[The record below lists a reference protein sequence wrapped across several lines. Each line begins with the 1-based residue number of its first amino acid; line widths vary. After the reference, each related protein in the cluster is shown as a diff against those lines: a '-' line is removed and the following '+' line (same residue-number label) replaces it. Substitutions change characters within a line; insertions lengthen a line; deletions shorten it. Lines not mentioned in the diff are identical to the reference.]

1 MARRERVASTR
12 RTFARLGCTS
22 PASSASATGSVLAP
36 TAVSAPAGVPPGP
49 PPVSPPLESL
59 FDTAPEAWVA
69 LCVSADLE
77 RLDHLARLAL
87 GFSPRVSLGSDA
99 VLLEVRGSFQLFG
112 GPQAL
117 CAQLLARCRAAGVVP
132 RWALAP
138 TPLAAL
144 ALARA
149 MTDAEARA
157 GQGVAVLARDRLV
170 GALAP
175 LPLAVLGWSDDT
187 IARLAS
193 SGVRTLG
200 AVLRLP
206 RAGFARRFGPDALAD
221 LDRLVGAV
229 PEPRRAFVP
238 RERYRVRHDPSFE
251 LATQPAVLR
260 EIGPLLEALE
270 SFLRSRGC
278 GIDLLMLRLAH
289 RERPAQ
295 HGAAA
300 IPPYTP
306 VTLRLAAA
314 EWLAASFAALLSEH
328 LARTVLPAPVV
339 RIELRSGALRA
350 VTAGSAAL
358 WRPGEQGGGLGR
370 ESPALIERLRAR
382 LGSEAV
388 YGLCLVPRHRP
399 EVAWRIAEPALPGA
413 ASGASPSAA
422 RAAVSAPPVSASTAV
437 CGLRRPLWLLRG
449 PEPLPWPYEALQRLE
464 GPERI
469 ETGWWD
475 GADVARD
482 YYIAREP
489 SGAEVWVYRE
499 RLPPHGWWLHGV
511 FG

>member
-12 RTFARLGCTS
+12 RAFARLG
-22 PASSASATGSVLAP
+22 SATHARSAP
-36 TAVSAPAGVPPGP
+36 TAVTAPAGVPPGP
-49 PPVSPPLESL
+49 PPLSPPLGSL

-69 LCVSADLE
+69 LCTVADPE

-87 GFSPRVSLGSDA
+87 GFSPRVSLESDA

-117 CAQLLARCRAAGVVP
+117 CAQLLARCRAAGVEP

-149 MTDAEARA
+149 MTDAEACA

-200 AVLRLP
+200 AALRLP
-206 RAGFARRFGPDALAD
+206 RAGFARRFGPGTLAD
-221 LDRLVGAV
+221 LDRLVGLA

-238 RERYRVRHDPSFE
+238 RERYRIRHEPSFE
-251 LATQPAVLR
+251 LAAQPAVLR
-260 EIGPLLEALE
+260 EIGPLLDALE
-270 SFLRSRGC
+270 SFLRARGC
-278 GIDLLMLRLAH
+278 GTDLLMLRLAH

-314 EWLAASFAALLSEH
+314 EWLAARFAALLAEH

-358 WRPGEQGGGLGR
+358 WRPGEHGGGLGR

-399 EVAWRIAEPALPGA
+399 EVAWRVAEPALPGA
-413 ASGASPSAA
+413 ASGAASGAA
-422 RAAVSAPPVSASTAV
+422 ADAVAGVAHVPESAPAEG
-437 CGLRRPLWLLRG
+437 CGLRRPLWLLRE

-475 GADVARD
+475 GGDVARD

>member
-12 RTFARLGCTS
+12 RAFARLGS
-22 PASSASATGSVLAP
+22 APRASAAR
-36 TAVSAPAGVPPGP
+36 SAPAAPAS
-49 PPVSPPLESL
+49 PVSPPLESL

-69 LCVSADLE
+69 LCCAADLD
-77 RLDHLARLAL
+77 RLARLAL
-87 GFSPRVSLGSDA
+87 DFSPRVSLEADA
-99 VLLEVRGSFQLFG
+99 VLLEVRGSFRLFG

-117 CAQLLARCRAAGVVP
+117 CAQLLARCRAAGVKP

-144 ALARA
+144 ALARV

-157 GQGVAVLARDRLV
+157 GQGIAVLARDRLV

-200 AVLRLP
+200 AALRLP
-206 RAGFARRFGPDALAD
+206 RAGFARRFGPGALAD
-221 LDRLVGAV
+221 LDRLVGLA

-251 LATQPAVLR
+251 LAAQPAVLR
-260 EIGPLLEALE
+260 EIAPLLDALE
-270 SFLRSRGC
+270 AFLRARGC

-300 IPPYTP
+300 VPPYTP

-314 EWLAASFAALLSEH
+314 EWLAARFAALLALH
-328 LARTVLPAPVV
+328 LARIVLPAPVV

-350 VTAGSAAL
+350 VVSGSAAL
-358 WRPGEQGGGLGR
+358 WRPGEHGGGLGR

-399 EVAWRIAEPALPGA
+399 EVAWRVAEPALPSASSTASSAASSGA
-413 ASGASPSAA
+413 AHAPL
-422 RAAVSAPPVSASTAV
+422 SAPTEAS
-437 CGLRRPLWLLRG
+437 GLRRPLWLLRE

>member
-12 RTFARLGCTS
+12 RAFARLG
-22 PASSASATGSVLAP
+22 SATRARSAP
-36 TAVSAPAGVPPGP
+36 TAVTAPAGVPPGP
-49 PPVSPPLESL
+49 PPLSPPLGSL

-69 LCVSADLE
+69 LCTVADPE

-87 GFSPRVSLGSDA
+87 GFSPRVSLESDA

-117 CAQLLARCRAAGVVP
+117 CAQLLARCRAAGVEP

-149 MTDAEARA
+149 MTDAEACA

-200 AVLRLP
+200 AALRLP
-206 RAGFARRFGPDALAD
+206 RAGFARRFGPGTLAD
-221 LDRLVGAV
+221 LDRLVGLA

-238 RERYRVRHDPSFE
+238 RERYRVRHEPSFE
-251 LATQPAVLR
+251 LAAQPAVLR
-260 EIGPLLEALE
+260 EIGPLLDALE
-270 SFLRSRGC
+270 SFLRARGC
-278 GIDLLMLRLAH
+278 GTDLLMLRLAH

-314 EWLAASFAALLSEH
+314 EWLAARFAALLAEH

-358 WRPGEQGGGLGR
+358 WRPGEHGGGLGR

-399 EVAWRIAEPALPGA
+399 EVAWRVAEPALPGA
-413 ASGASPSAA
+413 ASGAASGAA
-422 RAAVSAPPVSASTAV
+422 ADAVAGVAHVPESAPAEG
-437 CGLRRPLWLLRG
+437 CGLRRPLWLLRE

-475 GADVARD
+475 GGDVARD

>member
-1 MARRERVASTR
+1 
-12 RTFARLGCTS
+12 
-22 PASSASATGSVLAP
+22 
-36 TAVSAPAGVPPGP
+36 
-49 PPVSPPLESL
+49 L

-69 LCVSADLE
+69 LCTVADPE

-87 GFSPRVSLGSDA
+87 GFSPRVSLESDA

-117 CAQLLARCRAAGVVP
+117 CAQLLARCRAAGVEP

-149 MTDAEARA
+149 MTDAEACA

-187 IARLAS
+187 VARLAS

-200 AVLRLP
+200 AALRLP
-206 RAGFARRFGPDALAD
+206 RAGFARRFGPGTLAD
-221 LDRLVGAV
+221 LDRLVGLA

-238 RERYRVRHDPSFE
+238 RERYRVRHEPSFE
-251 LATQPAVLR
+251 LAAQPAVLR
-260 EIGPLLEALE
+260 EIGPLLDALE
-270 SFLRSRGC
+270 SFLRARGC
-278 GIDLLMLRLAH
+278 GTDLLMLRLAH

-314 EWLAASFAALLSEH
+314 EWLAARFAALLAEH

-350 VTAGSAAL
+350 VTTGSAAL
-358 WRPGEQGGGLGR
+358 WRPGEHGGGLGR

-399 EVAWRIAEPALPGA
+399 EVAWRVAEPALPGTASGA
-413 ASGASPSAA
+413 ASGAAA
-422 RAAVSAPPVSASTAV
+422 DAAAGAAHAPGSAPAEG
-437 CGLRRPLWLLRG
+437 CGLRRPLWLLRE

-475 GADVARD
+475 GGDVARD
-482 YYIAREP
+482 YYIAHEP

>member
-12 RTFARLGCTS
+12 RAFARLG
-22 PASSASATGSVLAP
+22 SATHARSAP
-36 TAVSAPAGVPPGP
+36 TAVTAPAGVPPGP
-49 PPVSPPLESL
+49 PPLSSPLGSL

-69 LCVSADLE
+69 LCTVADPE

-87 GFSPRVSLGSDA
+87 GFSPRVSLESDA

-117 CAQLLARCRAAGVVP
+117 CAQLLARCRAADAAP

-149 MTDAEARA
+149 MTDAEACA

-200 AVLRLP
+200 AALRLP
-206 RAGFARRFGPDALAD
+206 RAGFARRFGPGTLAD
-221 LDRLVGAV
+221 LDRLVGLA

-238 RERYRVRHDPSFE
+238 RERYRVRHEPSFE
-251 LATQPAVLR
+251 LAAQPAVLR
-260 EIGPLLEALE
+260 EIGPLLDALE
-270 SFLRSRGC
+270 SFLRARGC
-278 GIDLLMLRLAH
+278 GTDLLMLRLAH

-314 EWLAASFAALLSEH
+314 EWLAARFAALLAEH

-358 WRPGEQGGGLGR
+358 WRPGEHGGGLGR

-399 EVAWRIAEPALPGA
+399 EVAWRVAEPTLPSA
-413 ASGASPSAA
+413 ASGAAHAPG
-422 RAAVSAPPVSASTAV
+422 SAPAEG
-437 CGLRRPLWLLRG
+437 CGLRRPLWLLRE

-475 GADVARD
+475 GGDVARD

>member
-12 RTFARLGCTS
+12 RAFARLGGAT
-22 PASSASATGSVLAP
+22 PARSAP
-36 TAVSAPAGVPPGP
+36 TAVTAPSGVPPGP
-49 PPVSPPLESL
+49 PPISPPLESL

-69 LCVSADLE
+69 LCTSADLD
-77 RLDHLARLAL
+77 RLARLAL
-87 GFSPRVSLGSDA
+87 DFSPRVSLGTDA

-117 CAQLLARCRAAGVVP
+117 CAQLLTRCRASGVEP

-149 MTDAEARA
+149 MTDAETRA
-157 GQGVAVLARDRLV
+157 GQGVVVMARDRLV

-175 LPLAVLGWSDDT
+175 LPLAVLGWSEDT
-187 IARLAS
+187 VARLAS

-200 AVLRLP
+200 AALRLP
-206 RAGFARRFGPDALAD
+206 RAGFARRFGPGALAD
-221 LDRLVGAV
+221 LDRLTGLA

-238 RERYRVRHDPSFE
+238 RERFRARHEPSFE

-260 EIGPLLEALE
+260 EIGPLLDALE
-270 SFLRSRGC
+270 SFLRARGC

-300 IPPYTP
+300 VPPHTP

-314 EWLAASFAALLSEH
+314 EWLAARFAALLALH

-339 RIELRSGALRA
+339 RIELRSGALRT
-350 VTAGSAAL
+350 VTVGSAAL
-358 WRPGEQGGGLGR
+358 WRPGEHGGGLCR

-399 EVAWRIAEPALPGA
+399 EVAWRVAEPALPGVSSSASSGVMPARSEA
-413 ASGASPSAA
+413 AH
-422 RAAVSAPPVSASTAV
+422 AAVSASAVSAPTEA
-437 CGLRRPLWLLRG
+437 CGLRRPLWLLRE
-449 PEPLPWPYEALQRLE
+449 PEPLPWPHEALQRLE

>member
-1 MARRERVASTR
+1 MAGRERVASTR
-12 RTFARLGCTS
+12 RAFARLGRTT
-22 PASSASATGSVLAP
+22 PASSNASSNASSTALA
-36 TAVSAPAGVPPGP
+36 G
-49 PPVSPPLESL
+49 SPPLDSL

-69 LCVSADLE
+69 LCGTVDHE
-77 RLDHLARLAL
+77 RLARLAL
-87 GFSPRVSLGSDA
+87 DFSPRVSLEADG
-99 VLLEVRGSFQLFG
+99 VLLEVRGSLQLFG
-112 GPQAL
+112 GAQAL
-117 CAQLLARCRAAGVVP
+117 CMRLLAQCRAAGFEP

-149 MTDAEARA
+149 ATDARVRT
-157 GQGVAVLARDRLV
+157 GQGVLVLARDRLV

-175 LPLAVLGWSDDT
+175 LPLAALHWPEDT
-187 IARLAS
+187 IARLGS
-193 SGVRTLG
+193 VGVRTLG

-206 RAGFARRFGPDALAD
+206 RAGFARRFGAQALAD
-221 LDRLVGAV
+221 LDRLVGLS

-238 RERYRVRHDPSFE
+238 HERFRIRHEPSFE
-251 LATQPAVLR
+251 LAAQPAVLQ
-260 EIGPLLEALE
+260 ELGPLLEGLE
-270 SFLRSRGC
+270 SFLRARGC
-278 GIDLLMLRLAH
+278 GVDLLMLRLAH
-289 RERPAQ
+289 RARPAQ
-295 HGAAA
+295 HGVAA

-314 EWLAASFAALLSEH
+314 EWLAARFAALLALH
-328 LARTVLPAPVV
+328 LARAVLPAPVV
-339 RIELRSGALRA
+339 CIELRSGALRR
-350 VTAGSAAL
+350 VTSGSAAL
-358 WRPGEQGGGLGR
+358 WRPGEHGGGLDR

-399 EVAWRIAEPALPGA
+399 EVAWRVAEPALPGTS
-413 ASGASPSAA
+413 SGAAH
-422 RAAVSAPPVSASTAV
+422 APASEPMEA
-437 CGLRRPLWLLRG
+437 CGPRRPLWLLRE
-449 PEPLPWPYEALQRLE
+449 PEPLPWPYTALQRLE

-482 YYIAREP
+482 YYIARAP

>member
-12 RTFARLGCTS
+12 RAFARLGGAM
-22 PASSASATGSVLAP
+22 PARSAP
-36 TAVSAPAGVPPGP
+36 TAVTAPAGVPPGP

-69 LCVSADLE
+69 LCVAADLAH
-77 RLDHLARLAL
+77 LDHLARLAL
-87 GFSPRVSLGSDA
+87 DFSPRVSLESDA

-149 MTDAEARA
+149 MTDAEVRA

-175 LPLAVLGWSDDT
+175 LPLTALGWSDDT

-200 AVLRLP
+200 AALRLP

-221 LDRLVGAV
+221 LDRLVGVA

-251 LATQPAVLR
+251 LAAQPAVLR

-270 SFLRSRGC
+270 SFLRARGC

-295 HGAAA
+295 HGVAA

-314 EWLAASFAALLSEH
+314 EWLAARFAALLSEH

-339 RIELRSGALRA
+339 RIELRSGALRT

-358 WRPGEQGGGLGR
+358 WRPGEHGGGLGR

-399 EVAWRIAEPALPGA
+399 EVAWRVAEPALPGVA
-413 ASGASPSAA
+413 HAP
-422 RAAVSAPPVSASTAV
+422 VSAPPVSAPAAV
-437 CGLRRPLWLLRG
+437 CGLRRPLWLLRE

>member
-12 RTFARLGCTS
+12 RAFARLG
-22 PASSASATGSVLAP
+22 SATHARSAP
-36 TAVSAPAGVPPGP
+36 TAVTAPAGVPPGP
-49 PPVSPPLESL
+49 PPLSPPLGSL

-69 LCVSADLE
+69 LCTVADPE

-87 GFSPRVSLGSDA
+87 GFSPRVSLESDA

-117 CAQLLARCRAAGVVP
+117 CAQLLARCRAAGVEP

-149 MTDAEARA
+149 MTDAEACA

-200 AVLRLP
+200 AALRLP
-206 RAGFARRFGPDALAD
+206 RAGFARRFGPGTLAD
-221 LDRLVGAV
+221 LDRLVGLA

-238 RERYRVRHDPSFE
+238 RERYRVRHEPSFE
-251 LATQPAVLR
+251 LAAQPAALR
-260 EIGPLLEALE
+260 EIGPLLDALV
-270 SFLRSRGC
+270 SFLRARGC
-278 GIDLLMLRLAH
+278 GTDLLMLRLAH

-314 EWLAASFAALLSEH
+314 EWLAARFAALLAEH

-358 WRPGEQGGGLGR
+358 WRPGEHGGGLGR

-399 EVAWRIAEPALPGA
+399 EVAWRVAEPALPGA
-413 ASGASPSAA
+413 ASGAASGAA
-422 RAAVSAPPVSASTAV
+422 ADAVAGVAHVPESAPAEG
-437 CGLRRPLWLLRG
+437 CGLRRPLWLLRE

-475 GADVARD
+475 GGDVARD

>member
-1 MARRERVASTR
+1 MAGRERVASVR
-12 RTFARLGCTS
+12 RAFARLGRAA
-22 PASSASATGSVLAP
+22 PSSSVAGSAI
-36 TAVSAPAGVPPGP
+36 APAT
-49 PPVSPPLESL
+49 SPLESL
-59 FDTAPEAWVA
+59 FDAAPEAWLA
-69 LCVSADLE
+69 LCCDVDLD
-77 RLDHLARLAL
+77 RLARLAL
-87 GFSPRVSLGSDA
+87 DFSPRVSLETEG
-99 VLLEVRGSFQLFG
+99 VLLEVRGSFRLFG

-117 CAQLLARCRAAGVVP
+117 CAQVIARCRAAGAEP

-144 ALARA
+144 ALAR
-149 MTDAEARA
+149 DPA
-157 GQGVAVLARDRLV
+157 GQGVIVLARDRLV

-175 LPLAVLGWSDDT
+175 LPLAALRWPEET
-187 IARLAS
+187 IARLGS
-193 SGVRTLG
+193 VGVRTLG

-206 RAGFARRFGPDALAD
+206 RAGFARRFGARTLAD
-221 LDRLVGAV
+221 LDRLVGLA

-238 RERYRVRHDPSFE
+238 RERFRVRHEPSFE
-251 LATQPAVLR
+251 LAAQPAVLR
-260 EIGPLLEALE
+260 EIGPRLVELE
-270 SFLRSRGC
+270 SFLRARGS

-295 HGAAA
+295 HGASA

-314 EWLAASFAALLSEH
+314 EWLAARFEALLGEH
-328 LARTVLPAPVV
+328 LARIVLPAPVV
-339 RIELRSGALRA
+339 RIELRSGNLRP
-350 VTAGSAAL
+350 VTVGSESL

-399 EVAWRIAEPALPGA
+399 EVAWRVAEPALPGA
-413 ASGASPSAA
+413 ASPAA
-422 RAAVSAPPVSASTAV
+422 FPATPLPPDA
-437 CGLRRPLWLLRG
+437 CGVRRPLWLLRD
-449 PEPLPWPYEALQRLE
+449 PEPLPWPCEALQRLE

-482 YYIAREP
+482 YYIACAP

>member
-1 MARRERVASTR
+1 MARRDRAASTR
-12 RTFARLGCTS
+12 RAFARLGGALHAS
-22 PASSASATGSVLAP
+22 PALSAP
-36 TAVSAPAGVPPGP
+36 TAVKAPAGAPPGP
-49 PPVSPPLESL
+49 PPISPPLGSL

-69 LCVSADLE
+69 LCWAADLD
-77 RLDHLARLAL
+77 RLARLAL
-87 GFSPRVSLGSDA
+87 DFSPRVSLEADA
-99 VLLEVRGSFQLFG
+99 VLLEVRGSFRLFG

-117 CAQLLARCRAAGVVP
+117 CAQLLARCRAAGVEP

-144 ALARA
+144 AL
-149 MTDAEARA
+149 ARA

-170 GALAP
+170 GALAS
-175 LPLAVLGWSDDT
+175 LPLAVLRWSDDT

-193 SGVRTLG
+193 SGVRTVG
-200 AVLRLP
+200 AALRLP

-221 LDRLVGAV
+221 LDRLVGLA
-229 PEPRRAFVP
+229 PEPRPAFVP
-238 RERYRVRHDPSFE
+238 RERFRVRHEPSFE
-251 LATQPAVLR
+251 LAAQPAVLR
-260 EIGPLLEALE
+260 EIAPLLDALE
-270 SFLRSRGC
+270 SFLRARGC
-278 GIDLLMLRLAH
+278 GIDLLMLRLAV
-289 RERPAQ
+289 RE
-295 HGAAA
+295 
-300 IPPYTP
+300 PPYTS

-314 EWLAASFAALLSEH
+314 EWLATRFAALLALH
-328 LARTVLPAPVV
+328 LARTALPAPVV
-339 RIELRSGALRA
+339 RIGLRSGALRA
-350 VTAGSAAL
+350 VTSGSAAL
-358 WRPGEQGGGLGR
+358 WRPGEHGGGLGR

-399 EVAWRIAEPALPGA
+399 EVAWRVAEPALPGA
-413 ASGASPSAA
+413 SRTAAASGVPGQA
-422 RAAVSAPPVSASTAV
+422 RASDPADLPASGT
-437 CGLRRPLWLLRG
+437 RRPLWLLRE

>member
-12 RTFARLGCTS
+12 RAFARLG
-22 PASSASATGSVLAP
+22 SATHARSAP
-36 TAVSAPAGVPPGP
+36 TAVTAPAGVPPGP
-49 PPVSPPLESL
+49 PPLSPPLGSL

-69 LCVSADLE
+69 LCTAADPE

-87 GFSPRVSLGSDA
+87 GFSPRVSLESDA

-117 CAQLLARCRAAGVVP
+117 CAQLLARCRAAGVEP

-149 MTDAEARA
+149 MTDAEACA

-200 AVLRLP
+200 AALRLP
-206 RAGFARRFGPDALAD
+206 RAGFARRFGPGTLAD
-221 LDRLVGAV
+221 LDRLVGLA
-229 PEPRRAFVP
+229 PEPRRAFMP
-238 RERYRVRHDPSFE
+238 RERYRVRHEPSFE
-251 LATQPAVLR
+251 LAAQPAVLR
-260 EIGPLLEALE
+260 EIGPLLDALE
-270 SFLRSRGC
+270 SFLRARGC
-278 GIDLLMLRLAH
+278 GTDLLMLRLAH

-314 EWLAASFAALLSEH
+314 EWLAARFAALLAEH

-358 WRPGEQGGGLGR
+358 WRPGEHGGGLGR

-399 EVAWRIAEPALPGA
+399 EVAWRVAEPALPGTASGA
-413 ASGASPSAA
+413 ASGAAA
-422 RAAVSAPPVSASTAV
+422 DAVADAAHAPGSAPAEG
-437 CGLRRPLWLLRG
+437 CGLRRPLWLLRE

-475 GADVARD
+475 GGDVARD

>member
-12 RTFARLGCTS
+12 RAFARLG
-22 PASSASATGSVLAP
+22 SATHARSAP
-36 TAVSAPAGVPPGP
+36 TAVTAPAGVPPGP
-49 PPVSPPLESL
+49 PPLSPPLGSL

-69 LCVSADLE
+69 LCTVADPE

-87 GFSPRVSLGSDA
+87 GFSPRVSLESDA

-117 CAQLLARCRAAGVVP
+117 CAQLLARCRAAGVEP

-149 MTDAEARA
+149 MTDAEACA

-200 AVLRLP
+200 AALRLP
-206 RAGFARRFGPDALAD
+206 RAGFARRFGPGTLAD
-221 LDRLVGAV
+221 LDRLVGLA

-238 RERYRVRHDPSFE
+238 RERYRVRHEPSFE
-251 LATQPAVLR
+251 LAAQPAVLR
-260 EIGPLLEALE
+260 EIGPLLDALE
-270 SFLRSRGC
+270 SFLRARGC
-278 GIDLLMLRLAH
+278 GTDLLMLRLAH

-314 EWLAASFAALLSEH
+314 EWLAARFAALLAEH

-358 WRPGEQGGGLGR
+358 WRPGEHGGGLGR

-399 EVAWRIAEPALPGA
+399 EVAWRVAEPALPGA
-413 ASGASPSAA
+413 ASGAASGAA
-422 RAAVSAPPVSASTAV
+422 ADAVAGVAHVPESAPAEG
-437 CGLRRPLWLLRG
+437 CGLRRPLWLLRE

-475 GADVARD
+475 GGDVARD

>member
-12 RTFARLGCTS
+12 RAFARLG
-22 PASSASATGSVLAP
+22 SATHARSAP
-36 TAVSAPAGVPPGP
+36 TAVTAPAGVPPGP
-49 PPVSPPLESL
+49 PPLSPPLGSL

-69 LCVSADLE
+69 LCTAADPE

-87 GFSPRVSLGSDA
+87 GFSPRVSLESDA

-117 CAQLLARCRAAGVVP
+117 CAQLLARCRAAGVEP

-149 MTDAEARA
+149 MTDVEACA

-200 AVLRLP
+200 AALRLP
-206 RAGFARRFGPDALAD
+206 RAGFARRFGPGTLAD
-221 LDRLVGAV
+221 LDRLVGLA

-238 RERYRVRHDPSFE
+238 RERYRVRHEPSFE
-251 LATQPAVLR
+251 LAAQPAVLR
-260 EIGPLLEALE
+260 EIGPLLDALE
-270 SFLRSRGC
+270 SFLRARGC
-278 GIDLLMLRLAH
+278 GTDLLMLRLAH

-314 EWLAASFAALLSEH
+314 EWFAARFAALLAEH

-358 WRPGEQGGGLGR
+358 WRPGEHGGGLGR

-399 EVAWRIAEPALPGA
+399 EVAWRVAEPALPGTASGA
-413 ASGASPSAA
+413 ASGAAA
-422 RAAVSAPPVSASTAV
+422 DAVADAVAGAAHAPGSAPAEG
-437 CGLRRPLWLLRG
+437 CGLRRPLWLLRE

-475 GADVARD
+475 GGDVARD

>member
-12 RTFARLGCTS
+12 RAFARLG
-22 PASSASATGSVLAP
+22 SATHARSAP
-36 TAVSAPAGVPPGP
+36 TAVTAPAGVPPGP
-49 PPVSPPLESL
+49 PPLSPPLGSL

-69 LCVSADLE
+69 LCTVADPE

-87 GFSPRVSLGSDA
+87 GFSPRVSLESDA

-117 CAQLLARCRAAGVVP
+117 CAQLLARCRAAGVEP

-149 MTDAEARA
+149 MTDAEACA

-200 AVLRLP
+200 AALRLP
-206 RAGFARRFGPDALAD
+206 RAGFARRFGPGTLAD
-221 LDRLVGAV
+221 LDRLVGLA

-238 RERYRVRHDPSFE
+238 RERYRVRHEPSFE
-251 LATQPAVLR
+251 LAAQPAVLR
-260 EIGPLLEALE
+260 EIGPLLDALE
-270 SFLRSRGC
+270 SFLRARGC
-278 GIDLLMLRLAH
+278 GTDLLMLRLAH

-314 EWLAASFAALLSEH
+314 EWLAARFAALLAEH

-358 WRPGEQGGGLGR
+358 WRPGEHGGGLGR

-399 EVAWRIAEPALPGA
+399 EVAWRVAEPALPGA
-413 ASGASPSAA
+413 ASGAASGAA
-422 RAAVSAPPVSASTAV
+422 ADAVAGVAHVPESAPAEG
-437 CGLRRPLWLLRG
+437 CGLRRPLWLLRE

-475 GADVARD
+475 GGDVARD

-489 SGAEVWVYRE
+489 SGTEVWVYRE